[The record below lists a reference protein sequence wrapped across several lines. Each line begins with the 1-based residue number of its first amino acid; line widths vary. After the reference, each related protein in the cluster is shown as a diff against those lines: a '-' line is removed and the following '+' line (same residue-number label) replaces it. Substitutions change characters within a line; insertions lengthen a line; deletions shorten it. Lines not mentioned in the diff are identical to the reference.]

1 MTQEQF
7 IKKYNLKEVTE
18 PVRNSDGKYIDK
30 LAGYTA
36 TLHSI
41 SYDLHISVILHEQS
55 DNCYRLIL
63 KSNISTALYSYPG
76 KEIFAMHT
84 TELSLA
90 EKITEDLINT
100 YINL

>member
-7 IKKYNLKEVTE
+7 IKKYSLKEVTI
-18 PVRNSDGKYIDK
+18 PVRNSDGKYIEK
-30 LAGYTA
+30 LVGYET

-41 SYDLHISVILHEQS
+41 GYDLHISVVLYEKAN
-55 DNCYRLIL
+55 DFYRLNL
-63 KSNISTALYSYPG
+63 KNKCTTNQYYIG

-84 TELSLA
+84 RELSLA